1 MRQPDPANPTA
12 PLAFAIVNARV
23 FTRDTRRTWADAVL
37 VRGEAIV
44 AVGGSAEL
52 RKRAG
57 TAASVIDAAGRVVV
71 PLATNGRLAAG
82 EPADLAI
89 LDHVADAS
97 APVVWDD
104 AELVFVL
111 QKGHVVVNHLER

>member
-104 AELVFVL
+104 AALVFVL